1 MPTKP
6 RLPPAPWPQG
16 GGETGRLVRDKDWGA
31 TPLGPLDGWSQ
42 SLRSAVEIVLHS
54 PVPIVML
61 WGPDGVMIY
70 NDAYS
75 VFAGDRHPQLFGSK
89 VLEGWPEVADFNR
102 RVMEVGLRGETL
114 SFVDQPLLLARR
126 GGAPEPAWLNL
137 DYSPLFD
144 DAGRPAGVFAI
155 VVETTQRV
163 LAERQKAALLAEAQ
177 SNVAALHQWFEQAPG
192 FVALLRGREH
202 VFELANKAYY
212 QLIGHRPL
220 VGRPLFEALPEI
232 RHQGFEALLGDVY
245 DTGVP
250 FVGHSMP
257 LSVQREPDGPLT
269 EAFVDFVYEPLRDA
283 NGQVNGIFV
292 QGHEVTDA
300 VRAIEALKAS
310 EERFRLAVDSSSLG
324 TFDFDLDSGVARLSP
339 RGQELFDLRG
349 DETTVAACFSRVHPD
364 DAALVDETLRRAR
377 AGDDDGRYAL
387 HHRIVRPDGSVRWLD
402 VAGRASRQHQ
412 RVGGG
417 VNERLA
423 GVLWDIT
430 EERALMATLRE
441 ADRRK
446 DEFLATL
453 AHELRNPLAPIR
465 TAAHL
470 LSMPAIG
477 LERLKFCSDLIQR
490 QTRTMALLLDDLLD
504 VSRITRGKLE
514 LKKNGVGIET
524 IVDAAL
530 ETARP
535 LLDSKRH
542 AIEVALPPEAPPIEA
557 DALRIAQVLTNLV
570 TNAAKY
576 TDPGGKLRL
585 AVAIDGPEVRFEVS
599 DTGVGIAP
607 EALPTLFEM
616 FQQVRGTLDRSQGG
630 LGIGL
635 ALSRGLAELHGGR
648 LEAFSA
654 GIGHGAT
661 FRLTIPVGQA
671 DGAPQA
677 GEPTAPRPGI
687 APTRQRIVVADD
699 NIDAANSL
707 AMVLEHDGYVVHVA
721 HDGASAYELATRV
734 RPAAAFLDIG
744 MPGLDGYA
752 LARKLREQSWGRAM
766 LLVATTGWGQDEDR
780 KRAIECG
787 FDEHLTKP
795 VDPGEP
801 LRMLAKRRAPP
812 GAS

>member
-1 MPTKP
+1 
-6 RLPPAPWPQG
+6 
-16 GGETGRLVRDKDWGA
+16 VREKDWSA
-31 TPLGPLDGWSQ
+31 TPLGCISTWSQ
-42 SLRSAVEIVLHS
+42 SLRTAVEVVLHS

-61 WGPDGVMIY
+61 WGGDGVMVY

-75 VFAGDRHPQLFGSK
+75 AFAGARHPALFGSR

-114 SFVDQPLLLARR
+114 SFVDQPLVLHRNGR
-126 GGAPEPAWLNL
+126 PEDVWLNL
-137 DYSPLFD
+137 DYSPVFD
-144 DAGRPAGVFAI
+144 ETGRPAGVLAI

-163 LAERQKAALLAEAQ
+163 LAERERGRLLAQAQ
-177 SNVAALHQWFEQAPG
+177 STAATLQLWFEQAPG
-192 FVALLRGREH
+192 FVALLRGPTH
-202 VFELANKAYY
+202 VIELANRAYY
-212 QLIGHRPL
+212 QLVGHRAL
-220 VGRPLFEALPEI
+220 VGRPLWDALPEV
-232 RHQGFEALLGDVY
+232 RDQGFEALLAEVFA
-245 DTGVP
+245 TGEP

-269 EAFVDFVYEPLRDA
+269 EAYLDFVYQPVFGAGGRVE
-283 NGQVNGIFV
+283 GIFV
-292 QGHEVTDA
+292 QGHDVTEA
-300 VRAIEALKAS
+300 VQAVEALKAS
-310 EERFRLAVDSSSLG
+310 EERFRLAVDASSLG
-324 TFDFDLDSGVARLSP
+324 TFDLDLDSGLAVLSP
-339 RGQELFDLRG
+339 RSRELFDLPG
-349 DETTVAACFSRVHPD
+349 DETTVDACFSRVHPE
-364 DAALVDETLRRAR
+364 DAARVDETLRRAR
-377 AGDDDGRYAL
+377 AGDDDGRY
-387 HHRIVRPDGSVRWLD
+387 HMRHRIVRPDGSVRWLD
-402 VAGRASRQHQ
+402 AAGRASRQRQ

-430 EERALMATLRE
+430 EEVALMQTLRE

-477 LERLKFCSDLIQR
+477 MDRLKFCSDLIQR

-514 LKKNGVGIET
+514 LRRARVEIASVVESA
-524 IVDAAL
+524 I

-535 LLDSKRH
+535 LLDAKRH
-542 AIEVALPPEAPPIEA
+542 ALEVRLPPAPPPLDA
-557 DALRIAQVLTNLV
+557 DPLRLAQILTNLL

-576 TDPGGKLRL
+576 TDPSGRIEL
-585 AVAIDGPEVRFEVS
+585 VVESGPEEVVFSVS

-607 EALPTLFEM
+607 DSLPLLFEM
-616 FQQVRGTLDRSQGG
+616 FQQVSGTLDRSEGG

-648 LEAFSA
+648 LEAESA
-654 GIGHGAT
+654 GVGRGAT
-661 FRLTIPVGQA
+661 FRLRLPP
-671 DGAPQA
+671 GAAAHEAPAPERGEGAARTLAAA
-677 GEPTAPRPGI
+677 G
-687 APTRQRIVVADD
+687 RQRIVIADD
-699 NIDAANSL
+699 NIDAANTL
-707 AMVLEHDGYVVHVA
+707 AMVLEHDGYLVHVA
-721 HDGASAYELATRV
+721 HDGASAYEIATRV

-752 LARKLREQSWGRAM
+752 LAQKLRREAWGQDL
-766 LLVATTGWGQDEDR
+766 LLVATTGWGQEEDR
-780 KRAIECG
+780 RRALAAG

-801 LRMLAKRRAPP
+801 LRMLARRRGAWPP
-812 GAS
+812 A